1 MTRRQR
7 SDLALLLIVRR
18 AERDAGVLSRS
29 RSEGPDVLTV
39 IDQGC
44 CADEAESQHP
54 SRARPTGYS
63 AGT

>member
-29 RSEGPDVLTV
+29 RSEGPDALTV
-39 IDQGC
+39 IDQD
-44 CADEAESQHP
+44 CADEAGSQHP
-54 SRARPTGYS
+54 SRARPTGHL
-63 AGT
+63 AGA